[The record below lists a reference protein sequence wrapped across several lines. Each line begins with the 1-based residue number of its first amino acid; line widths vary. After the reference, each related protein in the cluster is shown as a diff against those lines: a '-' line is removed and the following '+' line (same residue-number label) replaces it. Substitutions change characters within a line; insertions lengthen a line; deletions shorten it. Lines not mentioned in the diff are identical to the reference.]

1 MGRKPNPKR
10 RQELLA
16 AVAAYL
22 ELHGLAGLSLR
33 PLAAA
38 VGVSPRT
45 LLYHF
50 ESKERLLAEA
60 LNAAPSL
67 DEARREFAES
77 SRALFD
83 RLRRL
88 WKRTAEPSARPYLT
102 LFFEVYAA
110 ALREPER
117 YSTFLGTVVEQWLDL
132 LVPLLQ
138 AEGLAAPAAR
148 ATATEL
154 LALHHG
160 CALDL
165 LASGDHMRVTSAY
178 LSRLAELEL
187 DSWDASRP
195 SASVSSA
202 SSRSSANGISTRVGV
217 TFGRKPVRRWNA
229 RDARSASAGSTDFER
244 VRYVRAPIARA
255 ARSVARTDSPSLTT
269 RFASRRLSAWPGA
282 ASTARACPSVNSPRA
297 SIQRMSSGSSSSR
310 SRFETLD
317 ADRATRSAI
326 PPTAR
331 PNSSISTA
339 YARASSTADSCSRA
353 TFSTSD
359 RSSDSLSSASR
370 TSAGTLARP
379 ASPAARQRRS
389 PAISSYPPA
398 GRDLTT
404 TGWSRPCAS
413 IERARPEPASG
424 SNRRR
429 GWRGFGWIAST
440 GSCTSSGPSPM
451 PPTRTSNPRPR
462 PRRFSGTLDKLHR
475 HLPVGLGSSRVPVV
489 DDRRQAE
496 ARCLGQTHRS
506 RNDRVEHE
514 LSEVPP
520 HLCGNF
526 RRQPGSAVHHRQQH
540 A

>member
-165 LASGDHMRVTSAY
+165 LASGDHRRVTSAY

-187 DSWDASRP
+187 AS
-195 SASVSSA
+195 
-202 SSRSSANGISTRVGV
+202 
-217 TFGRKPVRRWNA
+217 
-229 RDARSASAGSTDFER
+229 
-244 VRYVRAPIARA
+244 
-255 ARSVARTDSPSLTT
+255 
-269 RFASRRLSAWPGA
+269 
-282 ASTARACPSVNSPRA
+282 
-297 SIQRMSSGSSSSR
+297 
-310 SRFETLD
+310 
-317 ADRATRSAI
+317 
-326 PPTAR
+326 
-331 PNSSISTA
+331 
-339 YARASSTADSCSRA
+339 
-353 TFSTSD
+353 
-359 RSSDSLSSASR
+359 
-370 TSAGTLARP
+370 
-379 ASPAARQRRS
+379 
-389 PAISSYPPA
+389 
-398 GRDLTT
+398 
-404 TGWSRPCAS
+404 
-413 IERARPEPASG
+413 
-424 SNRRR
+424 
-429 GWRGFGWIAST
+429 
-440 GSCTSSGPSPM
+440 
-451 PPTRTSNPRPR
+451 
-462 PRRFSGTLDKLHR
+462 
-475 HLPVGLGSSRVPVV
+475 
-489 DDRRQAE
+489 
-496 ARCLGQTHRS
+496 
-506 RNDRVEHE
+506 
-514 LSEVPP
+514 
-520 HLCGNF
+520 
-526 RRQPGSAVHHRQQH
+526 
-540 A
+540 